1 MESDLRLLEIS
12 GEDDSLLTPLPH
24 MEDTNPNEFTP
35 FSNFISPLRGLEG
48 RVDPVKPGCSSSYR
62 RGCSNKEN
70 INTDKAEVPKLS
82 IEPLHMKRKKRGGG
96 YNLRKSLAWDRAF
109 STEEGVLDP
118 IELSLLSGT
127 LVNTCGEPLFTIN
140 EEEQNPTSNDSLHD
154 ASSAYLN
161 SNKKSTLK
169 GIRSVALK
177 EDKRKASSKMLASRN
192 GRNVSKSSGCSRPLA
207 SPSLKRPANM
217 NHGKSATKDSKL
229 PKFQVSKPSSC
240 SLPTSSKSTIPRTSH
255 LKHQVTDS
263 AVSTRKNAGL
273 RSSSRKVRNSREKAK
288 PDAEPLKDKSSSCI
302 FRGNDKKSTSKL
314 HASTESS
321 PPVNKATST
330 ALEMNP
336 DATVS
341 SSRAHSSQ
349 SHDGCTPVAL
359 RLPQSTPTAV
369 SSMQYLPAQAM
380 KPSGLR
386 MPSPSLGYF
395 CQTKASDTRRLLKAE
410 SSMCPSERSGD
421 RRPPEAL
428 ETQESKVNLANLNC
442 RILGLESESST
453 ASCKVIKTGLEG
465 DRVERSNISSV
476 IMKLDPVSDKL
487 RNPADNVD
495 EKLPH
500 HIEHEEK
507 KLQDAELLMNGKQHP
522 PQTGKHEHINKE
534 DDLMNSI
541 PGFKENKS
549 SAGSDF
555 REAYFTQARYN
566 AQSLV
571 LCGLEGATSN
581 PNEAEESGICSVTDG
596 SICSSQYGNMINF
609 SGEVREE
616 GYIGSCNN
624 LPGKEFE
631 KVKSFAAEDEW
642 IFDNDEQI
650 MKMKSNLNE
659 AHREPRY
666 NGSGNCESLNLTCS
680 DFSEE
685 KMENSEVASQH
696 EDCQNL
702 KQDFTKQITDRAQ
715 TGGLVVE
722 VSSETLSDENCKTN
736 PGGVSIYSE
745 HKSQGRN
752 VLHSGDQS
760 LSKHVSIDQ
769 SQDGQIAETGLS
781 APPYR
786 QDECGFDR
794 FDVKSAQ
801 SELES
806 NNITA
811 GEDPADILY
820 FGSSKVTLAE
830 NCNHPTDEEFNH
842 NKFLGNLTSCLEFG
856 SSSSVTTN
864 EMVSA
869 VTGSIG
875 ECRKPIKESVLEAV
889 DEAEIRDS
897 SNCQNEGNL
906 TSSVEFGSSSRG
918 TPDVTG
924 LGILGPMGEGNKL
937 IKDVFLLEEMDEF
950 EIRDSP
956 NKPNDG
962 NQIIKMKH
970 CMLSPLSLNVEESQ
984 KCRHADFIPSSPTE
998 LGYHKVVLEIL
1009 ITPPQLG
1016 DKRQANEVGKT
1027 TNALTNILQM
1037 EDTHLELHANDAQLL
1052 PGKGPIKRES
1062 SNALENFQD
1071 ALPAQRSF
1079 DKGALESPS
1088 VLNKESLLIHGS
1100 SNVADE
1106 LDVIHGVEDRLSYP
1120 ATIESL
1126 SLKLNSSTSKIHTA
1140 SVTIDC
1146 IELVEGEQTSS
1157 RIKRKVVDILNQ
1169 DIVVKESETGKP
1181 SGSEN
1186 SHNELFHGLQD
1197 TEQCRNDNTN
1207 LPVKNTENCLKEG
1220 NLLILPPRDAVP
1232 FSDEWLAAMEAAGED
1247 ILTMKGGAVQNSP
1260 QEKSLPEPSPWSPVK
1275 KKNNQLG
1282 PFDCTKFNHNMPP
1295 ES

>member
-12 GEDDSLLTPLPH
+12 G
-24 MEDTNPNEFTP
+24 
-35 FSNFISPLRGLEG
+35 GLEG
-48 RVDPVKPGCSSSYR
+48 RVDPVNSGCSSSYR

-70 INTDKAEVPKLS
+70 INTDKAEMPKLS

-140 EEEQNPTSNDSLHD
+140 EEERNPTSNDSLRD
-154 ASSAYLN
+154 ATSAYLN
-161 SNKKSTLK
+161 SNKKITLK
-169 GIRSVALK
+169 EIRSVALK

-207 SPSLKRPANM
+207 SLSLKRPANM

-229 PKFQVSKPSSC
+229 PKYQVSKPSSC
-240 SLPTSSKSTIPRTSH
+240 SLPTSSKSTIPRKSH

-263 AVSTRKNAGL
+263 AVSTQKNAGL
-273 RSSSRKVRNSREKAK
+273 RTSSRKVRNSQEKAK

-302 FRGNDKKSTSKL
+302 FRGNDKKSTKL

-336 DATVS
+336 DATVP

-349 SHDGCTPVAL
+349 NHDGCTPFAL
-359 RLPQSTPTAV
+359 RLPQSTLTAV

-395 CQTKASDTRRLLKAE
+395 CQTKASDTRHLLKAE

-421 RRPPEAL
+421 WRQPEAL
-428 ETQESKVNLANLNC
+428 ATQESKVNLANLNF

-465 DRVERSNISSV
+465 NSVERSNIPSV
-476 IMKLDPVSDKL
+476 TMKLDPVSDKL

-495 EKLPH
+495 ENVPH
-500 HIEHEEK
+500 HIDPEEK
-507 KLQDAELLMNGKQHP
+507 ELQDAELLMNGKQHP
-522 PQTGKHEHINKE
+522 RQTGKHEHINK
-534 DDLMNSI
+534 DGDLMNSI
-541 PGFKENKS
+541 PGFIENKS
-549 SAGSDF
+549 SARSDF
-555 REAYFTQARYN
+555 REACFPQARYN

-596 SICSSQYGNMINF
+596 SICNSQYGNMINF

-616 GYIGSCNN
+616 GYVGGCNN

-642 IFDNDEQI
+642 IFDNDKQI
-650 MKMKSNLNE
+650 MKIKSNLNE
-659 AHREPRY
+659 AHRELRY

-722 VSSETLSDENCKTN
+722 VSSEILSDKNCKTN
-736 PGGVSIYSE
+736 PGGLSVYSE

-781 APPYR
+781 APPFQ
-786 QDECGFDR
+786 QDERGFDR
-794 FDVKSAQ
+794 FDVTSAQ
-801 SELES
+801 PELES

-820 FGSSKVTLAE
+820 FGPSKVTLAE

-856 SSSSVTTN
+856 SSSSVTRD

-918 TPDVTG
+918 TPDVIG

-937 IKDVFLLEEMDEF
+937 IKDVFLLGGMDEF

-970 CMLSPLSLNVEESQ
+970 GMLSPLSLNVEESQ
-984 KCRHADFIPSSPTE
+984 MCCHADFVPSSPTE
-998 LGYHKVVLEIL
+998 LGYHKVVLESL
-1009 ITPPQLG
+1009 PTPPQLG
-1016 DKRQANEVGKT
+1016 DKRQPNEVGKT
-1027 TNALTNILQM
+1027 TNALTNILPM
-1037 EDTHLELHANDAQLL
+1037 EDTHLELHADDAHLL

-1071 ALPAQRSF
+1071 ALQRSL

-1088 VLNKESLLIHGS
+1088 VLNKESPLIHGS

-1106 LDVIHGVEDRLSYP
+1106 LDVIHGVEDQLSYP
-1120 ATIESL
+1120 MTIESL
-1126 SLKLNSSTSKIHTA
+1126 SLELNSSTSKIHAA
-1140 SVTIDC
+1140 SVTNDC
-1146 IELVEGEQTSS
+1146 IELVEGDQTSS

-1186 SHNELFHGLQD
+1186 SHNELCHGLQD
-1197 TEQCRNDNTN
+1197 TEQCRNDNSN
-1207 LPVKNTENCLKEG
+1207 LSVKNTENCLKKG
-1220 NLLILPPRDAVP
+1220 NLLILPLRDAVP

-1260 QEKSLPEPSPWSPVK
+1260 QVKSLPEPSPWSPVK